1 MCVTCLLYLAAGS
14 CANPADIMFLLDGSD
29 SIDAAEWNA
38 VSFHKPLT
46 LDDIQCNTSD
56 TYSWS
61 KNYFNMFELC
71 LLYQRFALHYID
83 YSIKIAI

>member
-1 MCVTCLLYLAAGS
+1 
-14 CANPADIMFLLDGSD
+14 MFLLDGSD

-46 LDDIQCNTSD
+46 LDDITFNTSD

-61 KNYFNMFELC
+61 KNYFNMFEC
-71 LLYQRFALHYID
+71 VCCISGLLFII
-83 YSIKIAI
+83 SIIPLTLPFN